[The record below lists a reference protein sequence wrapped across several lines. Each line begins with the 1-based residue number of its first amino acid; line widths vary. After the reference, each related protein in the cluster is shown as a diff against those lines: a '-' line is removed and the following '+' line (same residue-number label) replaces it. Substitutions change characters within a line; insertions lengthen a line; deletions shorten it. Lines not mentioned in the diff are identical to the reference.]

1 MGYCVARD
9 NDIIALGAYQEDSAS
24 IGVIHGNVISSND
37 ASTNAGAVYVYE
49 EIDGTLTQSAYLKP
63 ANTMVSTSGS
73 DGSDFFG
80 KSVAISDLPIAVG
93 APGDDSAGNVIVQGT
108 GSSTDNDASGAG
120 AAYVFNRYCQ
130 GNYEEYSPLSCLSGE
145 GIRYNICR
153 DGEVFSYDIC
163 PDVVNTSFEWLG
175 RILTISSLDFN
186 GSDRRVQFVERGE
199 SVTLRLQ
206 GNVVS
211 TGSYCPGCVI
221 QFYTGLFGTSTSC
234 LGSSSGNFGFDQV
247 STFTAPSTPGVY
259 FINPGYTAEI
269 GCLAD
274 YTAPIEY
281 SLETFVVMVI
291 E

>member
-1 MGYCVARD
+1 MFMKKSMAPSP
-9 NDIIALGAYQEDSAS
+9 NQ
-24 IGVIHGNVISSND
+24 
-37 ASTNAGAVYVYE
+37 
-49 EIDGTLTQSAYLKP
+49 LTFKP

-80 KSVAISDLPIAVG
+80 KSVAISDSTIAVG

-234 LGSSSGNFGFDQV
+234 LGSSSVTSDL
-247 STFTAPSTPGVY
+247 TK
-259 FINPGYTAEI
+259 
-269 GCLAD
+269 CLPLPHHQHQAS
-274 YTAPIEY
+274 I
-281 SLETFVVMVI
+281 SLTRAI
-291 E
+291 QPR

>member
-1 MGYCVARD
+1 
-9 NDIIALGAYQEDSAS
+9 
-24 IGVIHGNVISSND
+24 
-37 ASTNAGAVYVYE
+37 
-49 EIDGTLTQSAYLKP
+49 
-63 ANTMVSTSGS
+63 MVSTSGS
-73 DGSDFFG
+73 DARIFLVKVSQ
-80 KSVAISDLPIAVG
+80 SATPPLPVG

-163 PDVVNTSFEWLG
+163 PDVVNTSFGGWDVSS
-175 RILTISSLDFN
+175 TISSLDFN
-186 GSDRRVQFVERGE
+186 GSDRRSVCRTGE

-247 STFTAPSTPGVY
+247 STFTAHQHQASISLTPLY
-259 FINPGYTAEI
+259 SRDRLPG
-269 GCLAD
+269 GLQHQSVQPRDLCCD
-274 YTAPIEY
+274 GN
-281 SLETFVVMVI
+281 
-291 E
+291 